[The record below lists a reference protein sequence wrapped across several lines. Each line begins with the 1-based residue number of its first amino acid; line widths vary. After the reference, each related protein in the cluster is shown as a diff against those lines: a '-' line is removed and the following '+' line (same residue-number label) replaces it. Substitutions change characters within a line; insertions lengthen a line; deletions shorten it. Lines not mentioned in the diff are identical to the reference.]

1 MYILGA
7 KVGWLMTEIETMVQ
21 FDDFLLTTK
30 IEVENIGAPNEDE
43 EAKLTFVMVAMKQPQ
58 IKRLLH

>member
-30 IEVENIGAPNEDE
+30 IEVENIGAPNKDE

>member
-1 MYILGA
+1 
-7 KVGWLMTEIETMVQ
+7 MTEIETMVQ